1 MTTLTVATFNT
12 AGPAERLRERLE
24 NHGVPAVVRDQ
35 RTLQRFWFLAKPFA
49 AFHLDV
55 EKDYVDRAK
64 GLLWDWQE
72 SKHLLA
78 EAIRCPMTHC
88 SRGNLAWICT
98 RDGLKTL
105 RYRRLGTAV
114 AGAEL
119 KFAFRRAQV
128 TLMGLPRVTFS
139 DRAGMSQNA

>member
-78 EAIRCPMTHC
+78 EAIRCPMCNSLRIEYPHMTRKFFLPTLFAHLA
-88 SRGNLAWICT
+88 NLV
-98 RDGLKTL
+98 GLTKPSF
-105 RYRRLGTAV
+105 YC
-114 AGAEL
+114 
-119 KFAFRRAQV
+119 Q
-128 TLMGLPRVTFS
+128 
-139 DRAGMSQNA
+139 DC